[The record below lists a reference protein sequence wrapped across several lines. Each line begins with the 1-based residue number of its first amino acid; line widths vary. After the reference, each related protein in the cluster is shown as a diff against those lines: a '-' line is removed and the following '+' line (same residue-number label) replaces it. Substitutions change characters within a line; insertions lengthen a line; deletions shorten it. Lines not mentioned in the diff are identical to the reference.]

1 MAQTKKKPAATKK
14 TGDKKSTQTK
24 KSNSRGRAAQKSL
37 FDTNHKMLACIIAIF
52 FAVFMGAVVF
62 IEAGSVWGIL
72 REFFFG
78 VFGINAFVLPFFII
92 FVSIVSAIHKDT
104 RHYKQR
110 VTEIFFVY
118 LLVISL
124 CHVIVTDSALTY
136 SEQISEAY
144 NVYKDYAGNGLHY
157 GFGVFGALFGS
168 LPLLMT
174 AGNKLAAGVIVVLVL
189 LALVLFFFGTNIIKF
204 IVSLKNLLK
213 LSVNMLKKKLKI

>member
-37 FDTNHKMLACIIAIF
+37 FDTNHKMLACIIAIY

-92 FVSIVSAIHKDT
+92 FVSMPSIVQAQHNNIKIHT
-104 RHYKQR
+104 
-110 VTEIFFVY
+110 
-118 LLVISL
+118 
-124 CHVIVTDSALTY
+124 
-136 SEQISEAY
+136 
-144 NVYKDYAGNGLHY
+144 
-157 GFGVFGALFGS
+157 
-168 LPLLMT
+168 
-174 AGNKLAAGVIVVLVL
+174 
-189 LALVLFFFGTNIIKF
+189 
-204 IVSLKNLLK
+204 
-213 LSVNMLKKKLKI
+213 